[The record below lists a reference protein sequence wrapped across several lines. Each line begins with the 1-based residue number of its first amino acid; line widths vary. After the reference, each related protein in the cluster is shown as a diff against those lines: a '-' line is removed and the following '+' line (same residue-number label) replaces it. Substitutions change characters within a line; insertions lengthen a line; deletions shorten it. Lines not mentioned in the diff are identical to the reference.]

1 MQNVINNKKNLVAV
15 GILIFALILVRAFE
29 RKLFYDPFLAFFHG
43 ENQNKPL
50 PEYDSFKLFLGLF
63 FRYLINSVIT
73 VSIIYLL
80 FKETSI
86 VKLTSVLLLGFF
98 VVLITILFLI
108 LNFSAQP
115 DYLFIF
121 YIRRFLIQPLFLIL
135 FVPAFF
141 YQKSV
146 NNK

>member
-1 MQNVINNKKNLVAV
+1 MQSEQNNKRNYVLVGV
-15 GILIFALILVRAFE
+15 LILALILVRAFE
-29 RKLFYDPFLAFFHG
+29 SRLFYDPFLEFFHG
-43 ENQNKPL
+43 EIQNKPL
-50 PEYDSFKLFLGLF
+50 PEYDGFKLFVGLV
-63 FRYLINSVIT
+63 FRYLINSIIT
-73 VSIIYLL
+73 ISIIYLL

-86 VKLTSVLLLGFF
+86 VKLTSFLLLGFF
-98 VVLITILFLI
+98 IVLIIILFLI
-108 LNFSAQP
+108 LNFSSDP

-135 FVPAFF
+135 FVPAFY

>member
-1 MQNVINNKKNLVAV
+1 MQNVISNKKNLVAIGLLV
-15 GILIFALILVRAFE
+15 FALILVRAFE
-29 RKLFYDPFLAFFHG
+29 SKLFYDPFLEFFHG
-43 ENQNKPL
+43 EIQNKSL
-50 PEYDSFKLFLGLF
+50 PEYDGFKLFFGLF

-86 VKLTSVLLLGFF
+86 VKLTSFLLLGFF
-98 VVLITILFLI
+98 IVLITILFLI
-108 LNFSAQP
+108 LNFSSKP
-115 DYLFIF
+115 DYLYVF

-141 YQKSV
+141 YQKKV
-146 NNK
+146 Q

>member
-1 MQNVINNKKNLVAV
+1 MESKPTSRKNFVIIGVLF
-15 GILIFALILVRAFE
+15 FALIFVRAFE
-29 RKLFYDPFLAFFHG
+29 SKLFYDPFLEFFHS
-43 ENQNKPL
+43 EIQNKPL
-50 PEYDSFKLFLGLF
+50 PEYDGLKLFFGLF

-73 VSIIYLL
+73 ILILYFL
-80 FKETSI
+80 FKEVSI
-86 VKLTSVLLLGFF
+86 VKLTAVLLVGFF
-98 VVLITILFLI
+98 IVLIGVLFLI
-108 LNFSAQP
+108 LNFSKSP

-121 YIRRFLIQPLFLIL
+121 YIRRFLLQPLFLIL

>member
-1 MQNVINNKKNLVAV
+1 MQNVITSRKNLAIV
-15 GILIFALILVRAFE
+15 GLLIIVLILVRAFE
-29 RKLFYDPFLAFFHG
+29 SKLFYDPFLEFFHG

-50 PEYDSFKLFLGLF
+50 PEYDAFKLFLGVF
-63 FRYLINSVIT
+63 FRYLINSVLTIF
-73 VSIIYLL
+73 IIYFL
-80 FKETSI
+80 FKELSI
-86 VKLTSVLLLGFF
+86 VKLTAFLLLGFF

-108 LNFSAQP
+108 LNFTSQP
-115 DYLFIF
+115 DYLFLF

>member
-1 MQNVINNKKNLVAV
+1 MQKELTSKKNLILV
-15 GILIFALILVRAFE
+15 GVLIFALILVRAFE
-29 RKLFYDPFLAFFHG
+29 SKLFYDPFLKFFHG
-43 ENQNKPL
+43 ESQNKPL
-50 PEYDSFKLFLGLF
+50 PDYDGFKLFLGLF
-63 FRYLINSVIT
+63 FRYLINSLIT
-73 VSIIYLL
+73 ISIIYLI

-86 VKLTSVLLLGFF
+86 VKLTSFLLLGFF
-98 VVLITILFLI
+98 IVLIIILFLI
-108 LNFSAQP
+108 LNFSSDP

-135 FVPAFF
+135 FVPAFY

>member
-1 MQNVINNKKNLVAV
+1 MPNVIISKKNLVAV
-15 GILIFALILVRAFE
+15 GVLVFALISVRAFE
-29 RKLFYDPFLAFFHG
+29 SQLFYDPFLEFFHG
-43 ENQNKPL
+43 EIQNKPL
-50 PEYDSFKLFLGLF
+50 PEYDGFKLFLGLF

-73 VSIIYLL
+73 ISIIYLL
-80 FKETSI
+80 FKEISI
-86 VKLTSVLLLGFF
+86 VKLTAILLLGFF
-98 VVLITILFLI
+98 VVLIITLFLI
-108 LNFSAQP
+108 LNFSAHP
-115 DYLFIF
+115 DYLYIF

>member
-1 MQNVINNKKNLVAV
+1 MV
-15 GILIFALILVRAFE
+15 GILILALILVRAFE
-29 RKLFYDPFLAFFHG
+29 SRLFYDPFLEFFHG
-43 ENQNKPL
+43 EIQNKPL
-50 PEYDSFKLFLGLF
+50 PEYDGFKLFIGLF
-63 FRYLINSVIT
+63 FRYLINSIIT
-73 VSIIYLL
+73 ISIIYLL

-86 VKLTSVLLLGFF
+86 VKLTTFLLLGFF
-98 VVLITILFLI
+98 IVLIIILFLI
-108 LNFSAQP
+108 LNFSSNP

-135 FVPAFF
+135 FVPAFY